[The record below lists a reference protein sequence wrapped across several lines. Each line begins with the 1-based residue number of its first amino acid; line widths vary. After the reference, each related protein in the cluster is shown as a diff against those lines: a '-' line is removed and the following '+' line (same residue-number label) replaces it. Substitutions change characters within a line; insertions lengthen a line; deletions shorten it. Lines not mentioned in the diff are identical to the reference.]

1 MGNKYI
7 LRCGDGVSV
16 DGNKHGIS
24 RFVYNSVHGRD
35 RLPDGARPV
44 CDVSW
49 IATDGARPV
58 NPLNVGQIVNNAPSE
73 EAVNVS
79 YHELDLDLE
88 TFDPNLRVFLP
99 NVHYKSANQR
109 YLRLVPLVAVR
120 DIEAGEELYSSY
132 FSIITA

>member
-1 MGNKYI
+1 M
-7 LRCGDGVSV
+7 SV

-24 RFVYNSVHGRD
+24 RFVYKSIHGRD
-35 RLPDGARPV
+35 RLADGARPV

-73 EAVNVS
+73 KAANVS
-79 YHELDLDLE
+79 YHEINLDLE
-88 TFDPNLRVFLP
+88 AFDPTQRIFLP

-109 YLRLVPLVAVR
+109 FLRLVPLVAVR
-120 DIEAGEELYSSY
+120 DIKAGEELYSSY
-132 FSIITA
+132 FSIVEE